1 MGQDAEEFRIRLDTI
16 AGGAAMDRFDEEL
29 SKVLANIADP
39 NTNPEKL
46 RSITIKITMRPN
58 KVRDAGEVVVSSEA
72 KLAPVKP
79 ADATVFFGKV
89 GGRRVAVA
97 WDPRQGG
104 LFDAPRPTIV
114 PLRGDAAKEGEE

>member
-29 SKVLANIADP
+29 SKVLGNIADP
-39 NTNPEKL
+39 NTNPEKI

-89 GGRRVAVA
+89 GGAACRRRLGSEAGRALRCSAPDDRAAA
-97 WDPRQGG
+97 W
-104 LFDAPRPTIV
+104 
-114 PLRGDAAKEGEE
+114 